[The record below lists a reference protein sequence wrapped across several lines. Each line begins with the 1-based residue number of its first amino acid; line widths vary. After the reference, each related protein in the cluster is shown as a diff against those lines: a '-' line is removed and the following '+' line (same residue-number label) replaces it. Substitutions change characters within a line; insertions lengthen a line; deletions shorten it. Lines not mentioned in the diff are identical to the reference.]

1 MMAPMSWSGGTGR
14 SAVRSRATRAC
25 CGLAAL
31 VALVSGCSQPEPDE
45 QRVAAVV
52 GALPGVVEVD
62 ASFTSRSLGNGGDQS
77 IGVTVATPPDPE
89 LVEALVRNAPRAL
102 REVENAEGYDT
113 FVVTTQRS
121 GQGAAATRSVSS
133 LTWGS
138 APVPPGLA
146 ARWAEAA
153 ASTPLDGVRVRVWPQ
168 PRTAS
173 ASVSTNEPLS
183 QSLAW
188 ALGTDLVDLDWSLVD
203 HQTTT
208 TPYVRFAPGRPL
220 DVAMVEDW
228 TAIEAALAGGAGQA
242 PPARVVVVEDVEGV
256 RRVRVAMTF
265 PGATGPVSEAS
276 HGQIVWPL
284 VDAIHAS
291 MPVGHRFDLELGR
304 TERRAQSGDE
314 GDGDLVDSGTGSPD
328 WEAAYRQRYPDA
340 VVSAPPG

>member
-1 MMAPMSWSGGTGR
+1 MSPMSWSGGTAR
-14 SAVRSRATRAC
+14 SAARGRAARAC

-31 VALVSGCSQPEPDE
+31 VAMVSGCSQPEPDE

-77 IGVTVATPPDPE
+77 IGVTVATPPDPD
-89 LVEALVRNAPRAL
+89 LVEALVRSVPGAL
-102 REVENAEGYDT
+102 REVENADGYDV
-113 FVVTTQRS
+113 FVITTQRS
-121 GQGAAATRSVSS
+121 GQGAAATRSVSR
-133 LTWGS
+133 LTYGPE
-138 APVPPGLA
+138 PVPRGLA
-146 ARWAEAA
+146 GRWARAA
-153 ASTPLDGVRVRVWPQ
+153 GSTPVDGVSVRVRSA

-173 ASVSTNEPLS
+173 ASLSARDPVSA
-183 QSLAW
+183 SLRW
-188 ALGTDLVDLDWSLVD
+188 ALGTELVDLDWSLVD
-203 HQTTT
+203 YQSTT

-242 PPARVVVVEDVEGV
+242 PPVRVVVVEDVEGV

-265 PGATGPVSEAS
+265 PGATGPVSEAT

-304 TERRAQSGDE
+304 TERRAQSGGE
-314 GDGDLVDSGTGSPD
+314 GDGDLVDSGTGSAD